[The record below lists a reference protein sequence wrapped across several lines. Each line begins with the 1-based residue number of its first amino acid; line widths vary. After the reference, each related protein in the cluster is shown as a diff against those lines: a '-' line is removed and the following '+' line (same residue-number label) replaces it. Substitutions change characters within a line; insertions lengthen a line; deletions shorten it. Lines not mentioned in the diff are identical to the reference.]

1 MRKFIKQLASNLEA
15 KISNNSSTLLSGN
28 NMEIGMHYTR
38 KHMRIQVTRPVK
50 TKEIKQVNLHSTLLH
65 LNLHNA
71 IFKYTSYASQS

>member
-1 MRKFIKQLASNLEA
+1 
-15 KISNNSSTLLSGN
+15 
-28 NMEIGMHYTR
+28 MEIGMHYTR